1 MASMTRYRIDQI
13 LSRHGYCSRGE
24 SRGWLKAG
32 RVTINGEKAKNPAD
46 KVLLPDLRIDGEPVD
61 HPEGILVVLHKPAG
75 LVCSREERE
84 GPNVYS
90 LLPERWS
97 RRNPPITSV
106 GRLDK
111 ETTGLLLIT
120 DRGELVQRWTSP
132 RHKVTKRYEVMSDQ
146 DLDPD
151 LVPLF
156 ASGTLRLPDEADPCL
171 PASLI
176 LTGVRSAHLD
186 LVEGRYHQ
194 VRRMFAS
201 QGFRVTSLH
210 RSQFGALEL
219 GDLPPGQWRAV
230 SETSI

>member
-1 MASMTRYRIDQI
+1 
-13 LSRHGYCSRGE
+13 
-24 SRGWLKAG
+24 
-32 RVTINGEKAKNPAD
+32 
-46 KVLLPDLRIDGEPVD
+46 
-61 HPEGILVVLHKPAG
+61 
-75 LVCSREERE
+75 
-84 GPNVYS
+84 VYS

-132 RHKVTKRYEVMSDQ
+132 RHKVTKRYEVVSDQ

-156 ASGTLRLPDEADPCL
+156 ASGTLRLPDDADPCL
-171 PASLI
+171 PANLV

-210 RSQFGALEL
+210 RSLFGALEL

-230 SETSI
+230 TEESI

>member
-1 MASMTRYRIDQI
+1 M
-13 LSRHGYCSRGE
+13 
-24 SRGWLKAG
+24 
-32 RVTINGEKAKNPAD
+32 
-46 KVLLPDLRIDGEPVD
+46 
-61 HPEGILVVLHKPAG
+61 
-75 LVCSREERE
+75 
-84 GPNVYS
+84 
-90 LLPERWS
+90 LPERWS

-132 RHKVTKRYEVMSDQ
+132 RHKVTKRYVVESDH

-156 ASGTLRLPDEADPCL
+156 ASGTLRLPDETDPCL
-171 PASLI
+171 PASLV

-210 RSQFGALEL
+210 RSQFGGLEL

-230 SETSI
+230 TEACI